1 VQAGLALDQEKRKL
15 RDAERRSF
23 APFLSG
29 SNAESY
35 LRLAVTAS
43 SRPADQNAVVGQ
55 SIALLQKTVAEGNE
69 EAAKWAILRIAD
81 VELSRRHLREGLE
94 WMNLFFNL
102 VGGSSPSFFK
112 LVDERAFAAGIVLEK
127 PQTRC
132 EAIELF
138 RKADVPYSV
147 LGRLLIEDAYRR
159 SGDLKAA
166 ALRRIDI
173 EDSSLNKTQWLG
185 PIIPAKMAL
194 VRAKLDV
201 MSGSMNGVAD
211 VFDYVRTLVPDYESV
226 PLLLADA
233 YELALVSNDK
243 KNLTHLEGV
252 LGSETQF
259 LRETITANQGV
270 SSVCSKSAN

>member
-1 VQAGLALDQEKRKL
+1 
-15 RDAERRSF
+15 
-23 APFLSG
+23 
-29 SNAESY
+29 
-35 LRLAVTAS
+35 
-43 SRPADQNAVVGQ
+43 
-55 SIALLQKTVAEGNE
+55 
-69 EAAKWAILRIAD
+69 
-81 VELSRRHLREGLE
+81 
-94 WMNLFFNL
+94 
-102 VGGSSPSFFK
+102 
-112 LVDERAFAAGIVLEK
+112 
-127 PQTRC
+127 
-132 EAIELF
+132 
-138 RKADVPYSV
+138 